1 MPEASVGAKLTW
13 VNADTIGLVLE
24 AGPQYRLY
32 RVK

>member
-1 MPEASVGAKLTW
+1 MPQASVDAKLTW

-24 AGPQYRLY
+24 SGSQYNLY